1 MKINKRFL
9 IFSLLLIIIVFGF
22 NSVSASDSSDLLE
35 DSSSDLSLS
44 TNHESE
50 LILDS
55 DSGNSID
62 DEILDS
68 SSDGLDELDSS
79 SNEIYNSNLLNDD
92 IDSIYV
98 SKTGADDNDGS
109 ESAPVASISKAV
121 DLAKDKSSRII
132 IKEGIYNENNIIVNT
147 TKEAYSIS

>member
-55 DSGNSID
+55 DGGNSID

-68 SSDGLDELDSS
+68 SSNGLDELDSS
-79 SNEIYNSNLLNDD
+79 SNEIYNSNRLNDD

-98 SKTGADDNDGS
+98 SKTG
-109 ESAPVASISKAV
+109 
-121 DLAKDKSSRII
+121 
-132 IKEGIYNENNIIVNT
+132 
-147 TKEAYSIS
+147 